1 MDLCAEQS
9 IEKIFEIIWKNS
21 YAGKGP
27 DTVDVLIQK
36 PLKKKSMPDSNNQFR
51 IQKKF
56 NPQDLESLNDN

>member
-27 DTVDVLIQK
+27 DATDSLIQGL
-36 PLKKKSMPDSNNQFR
+36 LKKRAIPDSNNQFW